1 MEFQNQPF
9 QDLKERVRNLEGV
22 VADAFKAFV
31 ELERRINVNPAFSV
45 RAEKSETVRK
55 KQDDARRQ
63 SFFKTVE
70 KVQEENEGGG

>member
-31 ELERRINVNPAFSV
+31 ELERRININPAFSV

-55 KQDDARRQ
+55 KQEM
-63 SFFKTVE
+63 T
-70 KVQEENEGGG
+70 GG